1 MTDPIGHQN
10 DAAMAG
16 VEAQLSSLI
25 DQNPNDPKILQAVEK
40 LLGATDGSTGAMR
53 LLFRLYLHPALCEG
67 GRGIVTA
74 IIVKMIRCNAGLFD
88 PRPLGLDPAQ
98 PSFQMIY
105 RGLKHHLDQAVEE
118 IDLLA
123 RFQNGEMDERVSP
136 KFIVAIPKSGSSLLG
151 MCLGGMIALTRG
163 GSPAEDPFL
172 FRGYPAWWSLG
183 ATHDWDLRPEI
194 GMDPLFKRFPGGV
207 YKGHIT
213 PSEKNFAV
221 LGLYKASRYLVV
233 VRDPRD
239 QVVAAYCD
247 SIRARQRANKTEIEA
262 VPSAETVHADLLRY
276 MHSGKLLE
284 NLTFVGKWLTMR
296 DHARSMVVTFERLLA
311 EPETVLGEVAQHFQL
326 DVNATQIREVHAR
339 ASSMTDRVGGQDTS
353 GHDTTIY
360 PLGWTGRVG
369 VWKTYFSDEAATAFA
384 QSFRGFS
391 EMCPWGRSISEVYPE
406 IDRGSEAMLQVSGHK
421 EEAAVEA
428 LRSVG

>member
-1 MTDPIGHQN
+1 
-10 DAAMAG
+10 MAG
-16 VEAQLSSLI
+16 VEVQLSSLI

-40 LLGATDGSTGAMR
+40 LLGATDGSAGAMR
-53 LLFRLYLHPALCEG
+53 LLFQLYLHSGLCEG
-67 GRGIVTA
+67 SRGIVTA
-74 IIVKMIRCNAGLFD
+74 IIVKMIRHNAGLFD

-98 PSFQMIY
+98 QSFKMIY
-105 RGLKHHLDQAVEE
+105 RGLKHHLDQAVDE

-163 GSPAEDPFL
+163 GSPAKDPFL

-207 YKGHIT
+207 YKGHIA

-233 VRDPRD
+233 IRDPRD
-239 QVVAAYCD
+239 QIAAAYCD
-247 SIRARQRANKTEIEA
+247 SIRARQRVGKADNEA
-262 VPSAETVHADLLRY
+262 VTGVEAVQADLLRY
-276 MHSGKLLE
+276 MQSGKLLD
-284 NLTFVGKWLTMR
+284 NLTFVGKWLMMR

-326 DVNATQIREVHAR
+326 DVNAAQIREVYAR
-339 ASSMTDRVGGQDTS
+339 ASGMTDRVSGQDTS

-360 PLGWTGRVG
+360 PLGWTGRVR
-369 VWKTYFSDEAATAFA
+369 VWQTYFSDEATAAFER
-384 QSFRGFS
+384 SFGGFS
-391 EMCPWGRSISEVYPE
+391 EMCPWGRSIREMYPE
-406 IDRGSEAMLQVSGHK
+406 IDRGSEAILQVSGRK
-421 EEAAVEA
+421 GEANAEA